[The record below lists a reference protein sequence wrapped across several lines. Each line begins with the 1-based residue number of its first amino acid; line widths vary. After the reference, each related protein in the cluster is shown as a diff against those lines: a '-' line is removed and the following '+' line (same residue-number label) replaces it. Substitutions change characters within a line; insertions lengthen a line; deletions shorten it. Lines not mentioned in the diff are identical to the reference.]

1 MIAQKYG
8 RIINVASVSVKEPLS
23 YLVLSNSIR
32 AAVTTWSKS
41 LASEVG
47 GHGITVNSTLTGYF
61 NTERIQE
68 LNASKASTLN
78 IPINEVESQMLSQ
91 VPVGRFGDPK
101 EYGYLVAFLASEQ
114 AAFITGANIPI
125 DGGYLRSL

>member
-1 MIAQKYG
+1 
-8 RIINVASVSVKEPLS
+8 
-23 YLVLSNSIR
+23 
-32 AAVTTWSKS
+32 
-41 LASEVG
+41 VG

-68 LNASKASTLN
+68 LNASKAQALN
-78 IPINEVESQMLSQ
+78 IPISEVEKQMLSQ
-91 VPVGRFGDPK
+91 IPVGRFGDPK

-125 DGGYLRSL
+125 DGGYLKSL